1 MSGGIVIAITSVAAL
16 VLPGT
21 LRMTAL
27 APATAGIAL
36 ALVGFSLTAFPMAP
50 AGPASVI
57 TLILATILLLAPS
70 LVLTRPQVLDAPPPG
85 QPKETALDAETIAP
99 RFRTARTAMLSIAAG
114 ACGALPFTA
123 ALTVLGLG
131 TAPTAATAGAPGTA
145 PQQSGIWGVLLVATI
160 GLVLTLA
167 ARTQRSRAE
176 VLIHTIT
183 GTVLIAF
190 ACFAAAAAYPP
201 AVPAAAAAGLISSF
215 LLLAFAVITPTA
227 RPTLS
232 RVAGAL
238 QLLGLIGAFPLVIM
252 CWGIF

>member
-1 MSGGIVIAITSVAAL
+1 M
-16 VLPGT
+16 
-21 LRMTAL
+21 
-27 APATAGIAL
+27 
-36 ALVGFSLTAFPMAP
+36 
-50 AGPASVI
+50 
-57 TLILATILLLAPS
+57 
-70 LVLTRPQVLDAPPPG
+70 
-85 QPKETALDAETIAP
+85 
-99 RFRTARTAMLSIAAG
+99 
-114 ACGALPFTA
+114 
-123 ALTVLGLG
+123 
-131 TAPTAATAGAPGTA
+131 
-145 PQQSGIWGVLLVATI
+145 
-160 GLVLTLA
+160 LTLA